1 MRRHHNYFLRI
12 AEAAAR
18 DRALRM
24 IAALIALATPELTS
38 AADPNLKATLNC
50 ELVDEGRRTKL
61 PAKRVRLEAP
71 VECKFSVAGTARP
84 DPFAARLITTWI
96 DNNGAKAV
104 PKKSERLTGKVNGGA
119 PWTATLAPDQ
129 DFVGCTDF
137 VIEAVLTA
145 PGADAKPAWSKKMKV
160 KQYCPD

>member
-1 MRRHHNYFLRI
+1 
-12 AEAAAR
+12 
-18 DRALRM
+18 M
-24 IAALIALATPELTS
+24 IATLVALAAPGLAF
-38 AADPNLKATLNC
+38 AADPNPKATLAC

-71 VECKFSVAGTARP
+71 VECRLLVAGAARP
-84 DPFAARLITTWI
+84 EPFAARLVTTWTEY
-96 DNNGAKAV
+96 DGAKAV

-119 PWTATLAPDQ
+119 PWTATLAPDR
-129 DFVGCTDF
+129 DFVGCIDF

-145 PGADAKPAWSKKMKV
+145 PGADAKPAWSKKINI

>member
-1 MRRHHNYFLRI
+1 MTQ
-12 AEAAAR
+12 
-18 DRALRM
+18 DRAMRM
-24 IAALIALATPELTS
+24 IAALVALATPGLAF
-38 AADPNLKATLNC
+38 AADSNPKATLTC

-61 PAKRVRLEAP
+61 PAKRLRLENP
-71 VECKFSVAGTARP
+71 VECKLSVAGAARP
-84 DPFAARLITTWI
+84 EPFAARLVTTWT
-96 DNNGAKAV
+96 DYDGAGKAV

-129 DFVGCTDF
+129 DFVGCIDF

>member
-1 MRRHHNYFLRI
+1 M
-12 AEAAAR
+12 
-18 DRALRM
+18 RM
-24 IAALIALATPELTS
+24 IIALVALATPGLAF
-38 AADPNLKATLNC
+38 AADPSPKTTLTC
-50 ELVDEGRRTKL
+50 ELVDAGRRTKL

-71 VECKFSVAGTARP
+71 VECKLSVAGAALP
-84 DPFAARLITTWI
+84 EPFAARLVTTWT
-96 DNNGAKAV
+96 DYDGAKAV

-129 DFVGCTDF
+129 DFVGCIDF

-145 PGADAKPAWSKKMKV
+145 PGVDAKPAWSKKIQV

>member
-1 MRRHHNYFLRI
+1 MRMF
-12 AEAAAR
+12 
-18 DRALRM
+18 
-24 IAALIALATPELTS
+24 AALVAFVAFATPGLAF
-38 AADPNLKATLNC
+38 AADPNPKATLTC

-71 VECKFSVAGTARP
+71 VECKLSVAGAARP
-84 DPFAARLITTWI
+84 EPFAARLVTTWT
-96 DNNGAKAV
+96 DYDGAKAV
-104 PKKSERLTGKVNGGA
+104 PKKSERLTGTVNGGA

-129 DFVGCTDF
+129 DFVGCIDF

-145 PGADAKPAWSKKMKV
+145 PGAEAKPAWSKKMQV

>member
-1 MRRHHNYFLRI
+1 MRRRYNYFLRI
-12 AEAAAR
+12 DAAAQ

-38 AADPNLKATLNC
+38 AADPNLKATLSC

-84 DPFAARLITTWI
+84 EPFAARLITTWT
-96 DNNGAKAV
+96 DYNKAV

-145 PGADAKPAWSKKMKV
+145 PGADAKPAWSKKLNV